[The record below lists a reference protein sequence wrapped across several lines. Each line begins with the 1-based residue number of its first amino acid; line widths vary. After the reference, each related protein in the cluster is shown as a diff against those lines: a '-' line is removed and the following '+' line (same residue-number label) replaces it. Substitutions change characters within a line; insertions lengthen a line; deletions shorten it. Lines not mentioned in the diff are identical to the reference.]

1 MSPFSQYLFDLRM
14 RLDIR
19 QAELAERVGCDQSY
33 ISAIEVGIKGPPT
46 QEFLEAL
53 ANALHFSEKER
64 QDAQLIAAASH
75 RKIVLEPDCPT
86 DVYWMLSEL
95 RQKVEML
102 RPAQIKLIREVLS
115 QTDGFTEQRPQ
126 PVRRLKR
133 RQKSEAPM

>member
-33 ISAIEVGIKGPPT
+33 ISALEIGVKGPPT
-46 QEFLEAL
+46 QDFLGAL

-64 QDAQLIAAASH
+64 QEAQRIAAASH